1 MAVMT
6 ETSITFSADSLRL
19 EGRLQWLP
27 GDRGAVI
34 THPHPLY
41 GGSLHNPVVD
51 ILTRAFCQSGY
62 TTLRFNFRGVD
73 ASEGQYDQGR
83 GERRDVAAALT
94 YLAERDKT
102 ALALAGYSFGA
113 WVNARLAPSP
123 TQVQKLIFVSPP
135 VGFLDF
141 SEVGALP
148 QLRHV
153 IVGDR
158 DPYAPLSTLE
168 HLLNRWNPTAE
179 LHVLRGADHFYF
191 DAGARLEALL
201 RRCLGRR

>member
-6 ETSITFSADSLRL
+6 ETSITFSADTLRL

-41 GGSLHNPVVD
+41 GGNLHNSVVEV
-51 ILTRAFCQSGY
+51 LARAFCQSGY
-62 TTLRFNFRGVD
+62 TTLRFNFRSVD
-73 ASEGQYDQGR
+73 ASEGRYDHGR
-83 GERRDVAAALT
+83 GEQQDVAAALA
-94 YLAERDKT
+94 YLAERGKT

-123 TQVQKLIFVSPP
+123 EQVRELIFVSPP

-168 HLLNRWNPTAE
+168 PLLDRWNPAAE
-179 LHVLRGADHFYF
+179 LHVLTGVDHFYF
-191 DAGARLEALL
+191 DAGAHLEALL
-201 RRCLGRR
+201 RHGLGRR